1 MSIEVTNGSVVVKS
15 ATAVNVDVYSLSGMK
30 VWRGTAPAT
39 TTALNPGVYVV
50 RAGEKTVKVRI

>member
-1 MSIEVTNGSVVVKS
+1 M
-15 ATAVNVDVYSLSGMK
+15 NVDVYSLSGMK